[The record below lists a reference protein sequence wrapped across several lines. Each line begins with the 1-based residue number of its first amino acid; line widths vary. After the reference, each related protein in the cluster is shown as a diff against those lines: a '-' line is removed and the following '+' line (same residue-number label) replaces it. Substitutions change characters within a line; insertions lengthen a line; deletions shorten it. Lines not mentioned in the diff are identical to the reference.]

1 MKKKIYT
8 IVPDLPPNVNG
19 LGDYAFLLGKKVM
32 ENCSVYDIE
41 FIVAGNT
48 AYKYGEFNGFIVH
61 VIKEK
66 NANTLLQ
73 LLNSL
78 NVGYIH
84 LHYVGYGYDKRGIP
98 LWLYFALYK
107 WKQKDGNTLL
117 TTFHELFA
125 ISKIPW
131 TSSFWN
137 QCLQRLICK
146 KIYLI
151 SESIVTSREA
161 FRKYLYKISP
171 FIDIYVYP
179 VFSNFGES
187 NECQNIETRD
197 KGLVILGSLE
207 KRFIIYKKYQK
218 ELNIICQKYSID
230 RIIDIGPKSGKLPL
244 LNVPIIELG
253 VLNVSDISDL
263 LKKNTFGIIG
273 GHKSNQFAK
282 SGIFAAYAA
291 HGIIVFALDTNL
303 TDMEDGLIAN
313 QHFITIDSL
322 NINSNK
328 ISKSA
333 FYWYNN
339 HCLEKQAFSYT
350 NLFNFYQ

>member
-19 LGDYAFLLGKKVM
+19 LGDYAYLLGKKIM

-48 AYKYGEFNGFIVH
+48 DYKYGEFNGFIVH

-66 NANTLLQ
+66 KANTLLQ

-151 SESIVTSREA
+151 SKSIVTSREA
-161 FRKYLYKISP
+161 FRKYLFKISP

-179 VFSNFGES
+179 VYSNFGEL
-187 NECQNIETRD
+187 NECQNIEIRD
-197 KGLVILGSLE
+197 KGIVILGSHE

-218 ELNIICQKYSID
+218 ELHIICQKYSID
-230 RIIDIGPKSGKLPL
+230 RIIDIGPKLGKLPL
-244 LNVPIIELG
+244 LNAPIIELG
-253 VLNVSDISDL
+253 ILESNQISNL
-263 LKKNTFGIIG
+263 LKKNLFGIIA
-273 GHKSNQFAK
+273 GHSSDFFAK

-291 HGIIVFALDTNL
+291 HGNIVFALNANL
-303 TDMEDGLIAN
+303 SKIEDGIIVN
-313 QHFITIDSL
+313 HHFVT
-322 NINSNK
+322 INSVDINYNL
-328 ISKSA
+328 ISKTI
-333 FYWYNN
+333 YEWYNHHN
-339 HCLEKQAFSYT
+339 LKKQSDAYSDIF
-350 NLFNFYQ
+350 NL